1 MKGETTMIDVNKL
14 TLGEIAKVEDLSG
27 LPIAAFENEDK
38 PKGLALAALAFVWR
52 RRSVPAFTWNDALD
66 LPLDEAQK
74 ILGITDE
81 TDDEHTDTTGENAGE
96 VPQADP
102 FGSES

>member
-1 MKGETTMIDVNKL
+1 MIDVNKL

-38 PKGLALAALAFVWR
+38 PKGLALAALAFVWH
-52 RRSVPAFTWNDALD
+52 RRSVPAFTWNDALN
-66 LPLDEAQK
+66 LPLEDAQK

-81 TDDEHTDTTGENAGE
+81 DDDTAPTEATGAEE
-96 VPQADP
+96 VAADP
-102 FGSES
+102 FASAS